1 MHVTVV
7 REKDDFTGVYP
18 ANTQCKYNIVQ
29 RCTFTTLE
37 KRRSSNVVT
46 TSTTLHSNVLTT
58 LQNNVVFSS
67 YL

>member
-18 ANTQCKYNIVQ
+18 ANTQRKYNIVQ

-37 KRRSSNVVT
+37 KRRSNVVT

-58 LQNNVVFSS
+58 LQNNVVFLL